1 MSNNRKLTSMGLV
14 FEQGVLRILDQ
25 RYLPDEERWV
35 TVGDPDHA
43 NELIQGLAVRG
54 APLIGVFA
62 ALTLGLFA
70 TKQNMLNPELIKQ
83 TATNLSNAR
92 PSAVNLIWAIDRM
105 MRENP
110 SCEANGLLTTAIEI
124 FNEDVEMC
132 RQMGEHGAKFIK
144 DGDNI
149 LTICN
154 TGGLATVGIGT
165 ALGVIRSAAE
175 AGKKIHVY
183 FCETRP
189 LLQGGRLTAW
199 ELQKLG
205 IPHTLICDSMA
216 AGLMRDGKIQKCFV
230 GADRIAANG
239 DFANKIGTYNL
250 AVLAKHHGI
259 PFYTV
264 APTSTV
270 DMQCQSGQY
279 IPIEERSASE
289 VRGVSG
295 SFGDVRWAPRNC
307 KTFNPAFDM
316 TPSSLL
322 SGIVLN
328 SGVHNS
334 YPLKI

>member
-1 MSNNRKLTSMGLV
+1 MSKNQKLISMGLTL
-14 FEQGVLRILDQ
+14 EGGVLRILDQ

-35 TVGDPDHA
+35 EVRDPDHA
-43 NELIQGLAVRG
+43 VEIIQSLAVRG

-62 ALTLGLFA
+62 AIALGIFA
-70 TKQNMLNPELIKQ
+70 SKQGRTDVDLIRQ
-83 TATNLSNAR
+83 TAAKLREAR
-92 PSAVNLIWAIDRM
+92 PTAVNLLWAIDRM
-105 MRENP
+105 LKENP
-110 SCEANGLLTTAIEI
+110 NCDANGLMATAIEI

-132 RQMGEHGAKFIK
+132 RNMGAHGAELIK
-144 DGDNI
+144 DGDSV

-175 AGKKIHVY
+175 AKKKIHVY

-199 ELQKLG
+199 ELKKLG

-270 DMQCQSGQY
+270 DMKCESGKY
-279 IPIEERSASE
+279 IPIEERAASE

-295 SFGDVRWAPRNC
+295 SFGEVRWAPQDC
-307 KTFNPAFDM
+307 KVFNPAFDM
-316 TPSSLL
+316 TPAVLL

-328 SGVHNS
+328 TGVQYK
-334 YPLKI
+334 YPIKI